1 MPHHALDE
9 RRSFTQTL
17 RRVGADSDTLCG
29 NWTTAQLVSH
39 LVLRERSVVELA
51 GRLPVSGLQRR
62 SEQLVDELAAREP
75 YDALVSTFERG
86 PSWTE
91 VRGPLPIAWFWAVPA
106 VRETA
111 NLLEYLVHHE
121 DVRRAQPG
129 WEPRSIGV
137 DVQTAVW
144 KRLHL
149 LARATLRSV
158 PVALEL
164 RWPSHGAIRHG
175 RGTPA
180 VSVTGDAVE
189 LALFAFGRLDVAAVE
204 FTGSPA
210 DVDAVR
216 SADISL

>member
-1 MPHHALDE
+1 MLHHAKDE

-17 RRVGADSDTLCG
+17 RRVGPDSETLCG

-51 GRLPVSGLQRR
+51 GRLPVAGLKRR
-62 SEQLVDELAAREP
+62 AEHVVDDLAAREP
-75 YDALVSTFERG
+75 YDELVTTFERG

-91 VRGPLPIAWFWAVPA
+91 VRGPVPIAWFWSLPPVC
-106 VRETA
+106 ESA

-121 DVRRAQPG
+121 DVRRVRPG
-129 WEPRSIGV
+129 WAPRPIGV
-137 DVQTAVW
+137 DVQTAIW
-144 KRLHL
+144 KRLRL
-149 LARATLRSV
+149 LAKATLRSV
-158 PVALEL
+158 PVTLEL
-164 RWPSHGAIRHG
+164 RWPSHGTIRHG
-175 RGTPA
+175 RDTPA

-189 LALFAFGRLDVAAVE
+189 LALFAFGRLGVAQVE
-204 FTGSPA
+204 FDGSPA